1 MAPMAPMI
9 VESIPHIRRMLLF
22 ISNVNIVLIIAI
34 LGISIMIGRFFVL
47 VPSYISVIQIWKG
60 ALPILNNIIVN
71 MRLLFLLSR
80 VFKSM
85 VYLFW
90 LYVANSMPVISI
102 VEEMALKIRYLI
114 LASLLWAFLLLNL
127 ISNSVVIVIN
137 SIVM

>member
-1 MAPMAPMI
+1 
-9 VESIPHIRRMLLF
+9 
-22 ISNVNIVLIIAI
+22 
-34 LGISIMIGRFFVL
+34 
-47 VPSYISVIQIWKG
+47 
-60 ALPILNNIIVN
+60 
-71 MRLLFLLSR
+71 
-80 VFKSM
+80 M

>member
-80 VFKSM
+80 VFKSIHHT
-85 VYLFW
+85 FK
-90 LYVANSMPVISI
+90 NSTKKKQQPH
-102 VEEMALKIRYLI
+102 
-114 LASLLWAFLLLNL
+114 
-127 ISNSVVIVIN
+127 IN
-137 SIVM
+137 NNIIQNR

>member
-1 MAPMAPMI
+1 M
-9 VESIPHIRRMLLF
+9 
-22 ISNVNIVLIIAI
+22 
-34 LGISIMIGRFFVL
+34 
-47 VPSYISVIQIWKG
+47 PSYISVIYG
-60 ALPILNNIIVN
+60 RVSTYRVNIIVN